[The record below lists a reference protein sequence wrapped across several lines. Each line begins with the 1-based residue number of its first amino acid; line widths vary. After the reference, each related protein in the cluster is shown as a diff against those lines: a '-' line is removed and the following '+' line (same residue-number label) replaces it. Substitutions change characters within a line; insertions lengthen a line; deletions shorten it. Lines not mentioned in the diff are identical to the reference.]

1 MSSTVRR
8 VLVACATVVGV
19 LVGGGAG
26 SALLTAG
33 TIAPASA
40 MPVRLDPER
49 EDAAAWAAR
58 GLLLLALLWVVIG
71 MLSART
77 RLVRR
82 PGAAAAR
89 ATWIGSTRPWRARES
104 TLGLLMLDRW
114 LLIVIPA
121 ALLLGTRAT
130 QVALPFGDPSPIWG
144 ALGVVF
150 VTWVIL
156 VGVVR
161 LLVGD
166 RSPWPVI
173 ATVAGV
179 VILRCIV
186 TLVPIAFSGEPGYW
200 DQFWADPV
208 RRTLYLVISL
218 ALFLWLFAAAGW
230 ALTAQFGTRR
240 SVGMIAAAAGAAIVV
255 PAVVVGVV
263 GMDAALSPV
272 SDGMGLLPWAYTR
285 VPGMAMGA
293 VDPVLPWVVAA
304 AGAVVAGVGI
314 VVARAP
320 RRV

>member
-1 MSSTVRR
+1 MSSTLRR
-8 VLVACATVVGV
+8 ALIAGATGAAVLGGAAATASV
-19 LVGGGAG
+19 LVGAAAAPGR
-26 SALLTAG
+26 ALRL
-33 TIAPASA
+33 
-40 MPVRLDPER
+40 RLDPEG
-49 EDAAAWAAR
+49 EDAAAWVAR
-58 GLLLLALLWVVIG
+58 GLLVLAVLWVVIG
-71 MLSART
+71 MFAART

-114 LLIVIPA
+114 LLVVVPA

-130 QVALPFGDPSPIWG
+130 QVALPFGDPRPTWG

-150 VTWVIL
+150 ATWVVF

-161 LLVGD
+161 LLVRR

-186 TLVPIAFSGEPGYW
+186 TLVPIAWSGEPGYW

-208 RRTLYLVISL
+208 RRTLYITVSL

-230 ALTAQFGTRR
+230 ALTTQFGTRR
-240 SVGMIAAAAGAAIVV
+240 SVGIIAAAAGAAITL
-255 PAVVVGVV
+255 PAVIVGLV
-263 GMDAALSPV
+263 GMDAALSPI

-285 VPGMAMGA
+285 VPGMSMEG
-293 VDPVLPWVVAA
+293 VDPVVAWIAA
-304 AGAVVAGVGI
+304 AGGLVVAGIGI
-314 VVARAP
+314 LLTRTS
-320 RRV
+320 RQG